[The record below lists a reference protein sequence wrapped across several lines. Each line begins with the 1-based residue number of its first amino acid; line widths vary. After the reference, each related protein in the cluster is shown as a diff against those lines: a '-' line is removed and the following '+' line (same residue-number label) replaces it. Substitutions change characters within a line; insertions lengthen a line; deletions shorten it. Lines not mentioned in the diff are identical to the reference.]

1 MEKKYEFSEETQKI
15 DDIILHRI
23 KALRDFSDV
32 KKGDLGGW
40 VEKES
45 NLSHDGNC
53 WIYNNAKAFNNAK
66 VYGNSVIYNEVI
78 ICDSAHV
85 YDNVRIFNRVRIGS
99 NARVYGNSVLC
110 GNVVIEGSAN
120 IYGNVWICG
129 STYVRDNAKV
139 YDRAT
144 LNGTC
149 VVGGNT
155 AIFGEADITGNAT
168 IVGDAKVCSIRD
180 YLVFKNWWSSGRY
193 FTWTRS
199 NDMWKVGCFLGTGEE
214 LIRRAYA
221 DSSTSGREYARI
233 VKYVESIKSRIDK

>member
-1 MEKKYEFSEETQKI
+1 MKYKLTEETQEI
-15 DDIILHRI
+15 DGIILHRI

-45 NLSHDGNC
+45 NLSHNGNC
-53 WIYNNAKAFNNAK
+53 WIYNNAKAFSNAK
-66 VYGNSVIYNEVI
+66 VYGDAVIYDKAI

-85 YDNVRIFNRVRIGS
+85 YGNVRAFNRVIISS
-99 NARVYGNSVLC
+99 NARVYGNTLLGSNARVS
-110 GNVVIEGSAN
+110 GNAN
-120 IYGNVWICG
+120 IYGNTWICG
-129 STYVRDNAKV
+129 NACVYGSANV

-149 VVGGNT
+149 VVSGN
-155 AIFGEADITGNAT
+155 AVIFGEADVEGNAT

-199 NDMWKVGCFLGTGEE
+199 NNMWKVGCFLGTGEE

-233 VKYVESIKSRIDK
+233 VKYVESIKQRLK